1 VLPTLGFILCA
12 YGIYALLRVWSRRHR
27 RQVRYSSR
35 WRQGGRL
42 TLVGGTGVG
51 LGIIILIAILG
62 LPSQYENL
70 TSASIISTSWG
81 HHSLGSGQALPR
93 QENLPI
99 KSQGDP
105 GKPVYAYLHPETPSA
120 QLQPEERAPAP
131 RPLHKPKF
139 VKPRPQGK
147 APKAISQAPKKD
159 KVPSQTRARIIK
171 KPYFPARSL
180 AANPD

>member
-27 RQVRYSSR
+27 RQARYSSR
-35 WRQGGRL
+35 WQGGRL

-62 LPSQYENL
+62 LPPQYKNL
-70 TSASIISTSWG
+70 SSASIISTSWG
-81 HHSLGSGQALPR
+81 YHSLGSGQDPPR
-93 QENLPI
+93 QENQPI

-139 VKPRPQGK
+139 VKPRHQGK
-147 APKAISQAPKKD
+147 APKVISQAPKKD
-159 KVPSQTRARIIK
+159 RVPSQTRARKK
-171 KPYFPARSL
+171 KPLLPARSL